1 MKDGS
6 PLLAYG
12 RQGLVGLIEAIDV
25 FLIAT
30 VALIIGLGLIAS
42 RESRCLLSSTPIPGH
57 LGNVG

>member
-1 MKDGS
+1 MAHRCLRTAGKV
-6 PLLAYG
+6 LA
-12 RQGLVGLIEAIDV
+12 VGLIEAIDV
-25 FLIAT
+25 FLIAI

>member
-1 MKDGS
+1 MAHRYLRTAGKA
-6 PLLAYG
+6 LA
-12 RQGLVGLIEAIDV
+12 VGLIEAIDV
-25 FLIAT
+25 FLIAI